1 MGLRSGSKNVA
12 RAVHDCG
19 DTLEEKKQQSAC
31 LVLIDMSDL
40 TSEVLRHF
48 FGTSEPGLL
57 QASRAYI
64 RELSPAHP
72 HTHTPSTPTTASPPP
87 PPPPP
92 AGAVPAQGP

>member
-12 RAVHDCG
+12 RAMHDCG

-72 HTHTPSTPTTASPPP
+72 HTHTPSTWRPSLLGHVITSRASRW
-87 PPPPP
+87 
-92 AGAVPAQGP
+92 GGS